1 MNNNSKKY
9 NTFYALVV
17 GLIIVY
23 SVVFINTLINFDE
36 EFKYAFK
43 SKENYLF
50 HKEYSNK
57 LHHIRDESSLEMTI
71 NKSGV
76 QDLLFTKIYTGEN
89 KTILFQG
96 DSWIN
101 QIETVKNKKQQLSFN
116 NLKKFG
122 IEKKINL
129 ISAGIPSY
137 SPSLMNLQ
145 LGTLENEFNIKP
157 ETIVAFINQLD
168 FGDELCRYKN
178 SKVYNNGKFI
188 KIKTEKNNE
197 GVGWYNYSKVYGISE
212 INFKNNSNFSKT
224 FELINFKLIYSI
236 KKNFRRIKKVISQK
250 NLIERK
256 CYNNQIEKYLINP
269 DDQDVKYFIQTIVE
283 YLKKINEKK
292 HVKNLILVTFPHKKH
307 FISDA
312 NNGPIFK
319 VNVADLVDKA
329 ILEEKNI
336 LKTKNVI
343 HLNLNKKLLNKSNF
357 NHNNIWAKDEVH
369 LTPVNYY
376 NLFIK
381 NILKEINNYY

>member
-9 NTFYALVV
+9 NTFYALVI

-23 SVVFINTLINFDE
+23 SVVFIKTIVNFDE

-76 QDLLFTKIYTGEN
+76 QDLLFTKIYTGGK

-101 QIETVKNKKQQLSFN
+101 QIETLKNKKQQFSFK

-145 LGTLENEFNIKP
+145 LDTLENEFNIQP

-178 SKVYNNGKFI
+178 SKIYNNGKFV
-188 KIKTEKNNE
+188 KIKTEENNE

-224 FELINFKLIYSI
+224 FKLINFKLIYSI
-236 KKNFRRIKKVISQK
+236 KKNLRRIKKALSQK
-250 NLIERK
+250 NLIEKK

-269 DDQDVKYFIQTIVE
+269 EDQDVKYFIQTIVE

-307 FISDA
+307 FISDV
-312 NNGPIFK
+312 NNGSFFK
-319 VNVADLVDKA
+319 LNVADLVDKA

-336 LKTKNVI
+336 LNKKNIV
-343 HLNLNKKLLNKSNF
+343 HLNLNKKLLNKTNF
-357 NHNNIWAKDEVH
+357 NHNNIWAKDGVH
-369 LTPVNYY
+369 LTPVNHY

-381 NILKEINNYY
+381 NILKEINNLL

>member
-17 GLIIVY
+17 GLMIVY
-23 SVVFINTLINFDE
+23 SVVFIKTIGNFDE

-50 HKEYSNK
+50 HKKYSSK
-57 LHHIRDESSLEMTI
+57 LHHIRDESSLEITI
-71 NKSGV
+71 NRSGV
-76 QDLLFTKIYTGEN
+76 EDLLFTKIYTGGKE
-89 KTILFQG
+89 TILFQG

-101 QIETVKNKKQQLSFN
+101 QIETVKNKKQQLSFK

-122 IEKKINL
+122 VKKKVNL
-129 ISAGIPSY
+129 ISAGTPSY

-145 LGTLENEFNIKP
+145 LDILEDEFNIQP

-178 SKVYNNGKFI
+178 NKIYKNSKFV
-188 KIKTEKNNE
+188 KIKTEENNE

-212 INFKNNSNFSKT
+212 INFKDNSNFFKT
-224 FELINFKLIYSI
+224 FKLINFKLIYSI
-236 KKNFRRIKKVISQK
+236 KKNLRRIKKVLSRE
-250 NLIERK
+250 NLIEKK

-269 DDQDVKYFIQTIVE
+269 EDEDVQYFIKTVVE
-283 YLKKINEKK
+283 YLNKIGEKK

-312 NNGPIFK
+312 SDKSFFK
-319 VNVADLVDKA
+319 INVANLVDKA
-329 ILEEKNI
+329 ILKEKNI
-336 LKTKNVI
+336 LNRKNIV
-343 HLNLNKKLLNKSNF
+343 HLNFNKKLLNKTNF
-357 NHNNIWAKDEVH
+357 NHNNIWSKDGVH
-369 LTPVNYY
+369 LTADNHY

-381 NILKEINNYY
+381 NILKEINNLL